1 MVAYVCTTTIMNKL
15 KFPCSSEVAFI
26 IGWVS
31 VCPQSESALLYKE
44 ISSESENNYVMVVG
58 NYEQD
63 KMTLHSIT
71 SNNNRHYFSFS

>member
-1 MVAYVCTTTIMNKL
+1 MVACVCTTTIINKL
-15 KFPCSSEVAFI
+15 KFPCSKVAFI
-26 IGWVS
+26 IG
-31 VCPQSESALLYKE
+31 CPQSESALLYKE

>member
-1 MVAYVCTTTIMNKL
+1 MVACVCTTTIINKL
-15 KFPCSSEVAFI
+15 KFPCSKVAFI
-26 IGWVS
+26 TGQVS
-31 VCPQSESALLYKE
+31 ACPQSESALLYKE
-44 ISSESENNYVMVVG
+44 ISSESENNYVMVGG